1 MIQEFWYTEPFVAL
15 AVIILL
21 AVMLVVQGIT
31 GDPSNEERQ
40 STVPPWRYQNAG
52 RRTEK

>member
-1 MIQEFWYTEPFVAL
+1 MIQEHWYTEPFVAL
-15 AVIILL
+15 AVLLLL

-40 STVPPWRYQNAG
+40 STVPPWRYQNSS
-52 RRTEK
+52 RRTIK